1 MLATVCAE
9 IRHLTCY
16 PLILQNILSTTKP
29 FENDDYQPLHSRQL
43 PQSCCVLHKGDFVF
57 KVFDKK
63 TGKPNIE
70 VLRMAG
76 ISHSVENMTQ
86 DDRLQI
92 LKYEYIDGSHQPQS
106 LSFSGGV

>member
-1 MLATVCAE
+1 M
-9 IRHLTCY
+9 
-16 PLILQNILSTTKP
+16 
-29 FENDDYQPLHSRQL
+29 
-43 PQSCCVLHKGDFVF
+43 F

-63 TGKPNIE
+63 TRKPNIE

-92 LKYEYIDGSHQPQS
+92 LKYEYIDGSHQPHS
-106 LSFSGGV
+106 LYHFLGVCRMLHNLHQNDTVNGDVWLSNII